1 MAQLAKQSSNP
12 FFTVESTPSYVQMA
26 DGSFAPDGFTINRRT
41 DTMQVLGKVTE
52 RYGIIQNA
60 DLINA
65 AEDAFRVK
73 GMTDYTRNVIVTG
86 EGEKM
91 YATYDFRK
99 HTRKLKV
106 GDEVGLRLTIKN
118 SFDGVVRAAFD
129 LGMLR
134 LLCSNGMTTLER
146 EVAMTKKHSSGV
158 NVDFMADALEKAI
171 LTWDNSAEVFNRLSD
186 VALTQEQGRNILAR
200 FEEDKTLSGKLRES
214 IELLWNS
221 PTHQED
227 SARNMFNLYNAVT
240 QHLTHD
246 VAPTRFELANRVSA
260 NVLKTLD
267 RASRTSSVFDKL
279 VKPIQLP
286 AVALN

>member
-12 FFTVESTPSYVQMA
+12 FFTVESTPSYVQMP
-26 DGSFAPDGFTINRRT
+26 DGTFAPDGFTINRRT

-52 RYGIIQNA
+52 RYGIIQNS

-65 AEDAFRVK
+65 AEDAFRAK
-73 GMTDYTRNVIVTG
+73 GMTDYKRNIIVTG
-86 EGEKM
+86 DGEKM
-91 YATYDFRK
+91 YATYDFRN

-106 GDEVGLRLTIKN
+106 GDEVGLRLTMKN

-134 LLCSNGMTTLER
+134 LVCSNGMTTLER

-171 LTWDNSAEVFNRLSD
+171 LNWDNSTEVFNRLSD
-186 VALTQEQGRNILAR
+186 VSLTQEQGRNILAR

-214 IELLWNS
+214 IELIWNS

-246 VAPTRFELANRVSA
+246 VAPSRFELANRVSA

-267 RASRTSSVFDKL
+267 RASRTSSFFDKL
-279 VKPIQLP
+279 VKPVQLP